1 MGLDA
6 RLRERIHREGPISFA
21 DFQEAALYDPDDGFF
36 TRGGGAGRAGRDFV
50 TSPEV
55 GSLFGMVVAR
65 ALDEAWHRLGEPDP
79 FVVVEAGAGRGRL
92 GADVVRS
99 APACAS
105 ALRYVLVERSA
116 RLRDEQ
122 RERLSLEPP
131 DEALGPFVA
140 VDDEPPE
147 PEPGRGPIVT
157 ALEDLPAV
165 AVTGVVVANELLD
178 NLPVHVVERTDRG
191 WLEVRV
197 DATPDR
203 FVEVVVPAPPHLVT
217 EAEMVAEGAVV
228 PPGARLPVPIA
239 ARAWL
244 ERVGTLLRRGE
255 VVLFDY
261 VDTVS
266 SLAARGPG
274 SWLRTYRA
282 HQRGADPLVAPGE
295 QDITCDVPLEY
306 LRRVTAR
313 VGLPIVEYVPQRE
326 WMGRHGIA
334 ELVAEGDRI
343 WSEGAARG
351 DLAAIAGRSRG
362 VEAAALTDPGGLGA
376 HRVLVLRR
384 SAGEAPS
391 R

>member
-6 RLRERIHREGPISFA
+6 RLRERIHREGPIAFA
-21 DFQEAALYDPDDGFF
+21 DFQEAALYDPEEGFF

-55 GSLFGMVVAR
+55 GSLFGMVIAR
-65 ALDEAWHRLGEPDP
+65 ALDESWQRLGEPDP

-92 GADVVRS
+92 GADVVRA
-99 APACAS
+99 APACAT

-116 RLRDEQ
+116 RLREEQ

-131 DEALGPFVA
+131 DEALGPFLA
-140 VDDEPPE
+140 IDDEPPA

-157 ALEDLPAV
+157 ALDDLPAV
-165 AVTGVVVANELLD
+165 GVTGVVVANELLD
-178 NLPVHVVERTDRG
+178 NLPVHLVERAEDG
-191 WLEVRV
+191 WNEVRV
-197 DATPDR
+197 DAAAAG
-203 FVEVVVPAPPHLVT
+203 FVEVTVPAAPALAA
-217 EAEMVAEGAVV
+217 EADLVAEGAVV
-228 PPGARLPVPIA
+228 PTGARLPVPLA

-244 ERVGTLLRRGE
+244 ERVGTLVRRGE

-261 VDTVS
+261 VDTAS
-266 SLAARGPG
+266 SLAARGQA

-282 HQRGADPLVAPGE
+282 HQRGVDPLAEPGE

-306 LRRVTAR
+306 LRRITER
-313 VGLPIVEYVPQRE
+313 VGLPIEEYVPQRE

-343 WSEGAARG
+343 WQEGASRG

-384 SAGEAPS
+384 A
-391 R
+391 